1 MESEFLDLANYRISP
16 EDLVDK
22 LATYQLLPQL
32 WQQLRLDEAT
42 ATINPKEDQIQ
53 QSTQQWLAAYQIS
66 SPEQLQVYL
75 NRQQQTQQQ
84 WQTQI
89 LRQLKISIFQQ
100 NTWGEQLESYFL
112 SHKPQLDRVIYS
124 LIRTNDSALIQ
135 ELYFRLIESEASWP
149 DIAGQYSSGIEAQ
162 TGGLIGPVEL
172 GSCNPIIAQQLKSA
186 QAGQIIG
193 PLKVQ
198 DALVLLRLERFLP
211 ASLDESTRQRLLDN
225 LMREWLEGEWSEVKS
240 QESKVKS

>member
-1 MESEFLDLANYRISP
+1 MESSWLEIANYRLSFDEIA
-16 EDLVDK
+16 DK
-22 LATYQLLPQL
+22 LATYQMLPQL

-42 ATINPKEDQIQ
+42 ATINPTPEQIQ
-53 QSTQQWLAAYQIS
+53 QSTQQWLAAYQIG
-66 SPEQLQVYL
+66 SPEQLQAYL
-75 NRQQQTQQQ
+75 NKQQQTQQQ

-112 SHKPQLDRVIYS
+112 SHKSQLDRVIYS

-135 ELYFRLIESEASWP
+135 ELYFRLIESEASWG

-172 GSCNPIIAQQLKSA
+172 GGCNPIIAQQLKSA
-186 QAGQIIG
+186 QAGQILG

-198 DALVLLRLERFLP
+198 DALIIMRLERFLP
-211 ASLDESTRQRLLDN
+211 ASLDAPTRQRLLDN
-225 LMREWLEGEWSEVKS
+225 LMREWLEEEWKG
-240 QESKVKS
+240 